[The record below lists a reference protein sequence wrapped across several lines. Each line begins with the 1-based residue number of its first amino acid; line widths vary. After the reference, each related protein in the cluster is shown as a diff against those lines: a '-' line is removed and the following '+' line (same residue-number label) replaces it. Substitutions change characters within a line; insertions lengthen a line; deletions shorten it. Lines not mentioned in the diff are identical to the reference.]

1 MAEKDNRPENKKTEE
16 GKPKTEKKA
25 ASMVRILGT
34 DINGSKSLLTGMA
47 KVRGVGNNLANALI
61 KKLDMDPSTKLGKL
75 TDPELDKIEEAINH
89 PEKLDIPEWMLN
101 RRKDMETGKDIHI
114 NTADLDF
121 AKKADLNLL
130 GEIKSYRGLRHA
142 RGLKVR
148 GQRTKSTGRG
158 KSAMG
163 VTRKKKKPGEQ

>member
-1 MAEKDNRPENKKTEE
+1 MADKKKKPEKT
-16 GKPKTEKKA
+16 GKPEDKPKEKKA
-25 ASMVRILGT
+25 ASVVRILGT
-34 DINGSKSLLTGMA
+34 DIDGSKSLLTGMA
-47 KVRGVGNNLANALI
+47 KVKGVGNNMANALI
-61 KKLDMDPSTKLGKL
+61 KKLGMDPATKLGKL
-75 TDPELDKIEEAINH
+75 SDPEIEKIENAINH
-89 PEKLDIPEWMLN
+89 PEKLDIPKWMLN

-121 AKKADLNLL
+121 AKRADLNLL

-163 VTRKKKKPGEQ
+163 VVKKKTEPGKS